1 MMMAEQRT
9 GAHNMPK
16 DPFKLSRA
24 ASSGGMGDGGG
35 QQRPKPTPY
44 ISPYEHQQSIAEKL
58 GKPGKM
64 VPAFAHVEAKTG
76 LVTF

>member
-1 MMMAEQRT
+1 MPEQ
-9 GAHNMPK
+9 GMNANIPK

-24 ASSGGMGDGGG
+24 AEIGGAAGDS
-35 QQRPKPTPY
+35 QRPKPMPY
-44 ISPYEHQQSIAEKL
+44 VSPYEHQQNIQQTA